1 MRHVEIAG
9 GGFAGLTAAIAFRQ
23 RGWTAR
29 VHEQAKELRAFG
41 AGIYIWENGLH
52 VLRAIGAYDDVIA
65 GSHRPP
71 RYETR
76 RDNELI
82 SSESFSD
89 DSRLL
94 SMTREHLHICLARR
108 ASAVGVEIVT
118 SSNAVGASPE
128 GVLLLENG
136 QRLKADLVVGA
147 DGVRSSV
154 RDSLDLAQVRA
165 THTDGIT
172 RLLVPRMRNEFGVGD
187 WDNIIDFW
195 ITKPATLRILYSPC
209 NEETLYL
216 ACLAP
221 EDNPRAA
228 RIPMEKQVWIDAF
241 PQLEPALA
249 MITNQGRRDLYE
261 TSRAATWSRG
271 RVAIVG
277 DAAHAMCPPLA
288 QGGGCAL
295 MNALSLAD
303 WVDGAR
309 SVEEGLIEWERVERP
324 LTDRTQSRSEHFA
337 KNRQLAQGNQWH
349 GETME
354 TARHRPTGTW

>member
-1 MRHVEIAG
+1 LRHVEIAG

-29 VHEQAKELRAFG
+29 VHEQARELRAFG
-41 AGIYIWENGLH
+41 AGIYIWENGLR
-52 VLRAIGAYDDVIA
+52 VLRAIGAYDDVVA

-71 RYETR
+71 GYETR
-76 RDNELI
+76 RDDELI
-82 SSESFSD
+82 SFESFSD
-89 DSRLL
+89 DCRLL
-94 SMTREHLHICLARR
+94 SMTRAHLHNCLARR
-108 ASAVGVEIVT
+108 AAAVGVEIVT
-118 SSNAVGASPE
+118 SSNAVGARPE

-136 QRLKADLVVGA
+136 RELKADLVVGA

-154 RDSLDLAQVRA
+154 RDSLDLVLIRD

-172 RLLVPRMRNEFGVGD
+172 RLLVPRMKKELGAGD

-195 ITKPATLRILYSPC
+195 VTKPGTLRILYSPC
-209 NEETLYL
+209 DEENLYL

-221 EDNPRAA
+221 EDNQRAA
-228 RIPMEKQVWIDAF
+228 RLPMEKQVWIDAF

-249 MITNQGRRDLYE
+249 TITKQGRRDLYE
-261 TSRAATWSRG
+261 TSRVAAWSRG
-271 RVAIVG
+271 RVAVVG

-295 MNALSLAD
+295 MNALSLAV

-309 SVEEGLIEWERVERP
+309 SVEEGLVEWERVERP
-324 LTDRTQSRSEHFA
+324 LTNRTQNRAEHFA
-337 KNRQLAQGNQWH
+337 KTRLMSHGNQWR
-349 GETME
+349 GDTME
-354 TARHRPTGTW
+354 TARHRPTGT